1 MKYILF
7 FLLLN
12 QSLFAGREFV
22 NWQPSEKL
30 QEFILRHH
38 QIMTHLNDESYTS
51 KEDAMW
57 YQKFEELWF
66 EVENTETIFTEYFI
80 KKYVNPATNK
90 EKKIYDEFRKLLAKN
105 RSENVTAQVIGEAV
119 GEHLLRTSRQTS

>member
-12 QSLFAGREFV
+12 QPLFAGREFV

-30 QEFILRHH
+30 YEFVLRHH
-38 QIMTHLNDESYTS
+38 QITTHLNDKSYTS
-51 KEDAMW
+51 KEDALW

-66 EVENTETIFTEYFI
+66 EVESTEAIFTEYFI
-80 KKYVNPATNK
+80 KHVNSVTNVQ
-90 EKKIYDEFRKLLAKN
+90 KKIYDGFRKSLAKN

-119 GEHLLRTSRQTS
+119 GEHLLRTARQIT

>member
-1 MKYILF
+1 MRYILF

-30 QEFILRHH
+30 QEFIVRHH
-38 QIMTHLNDESYTS
+38 QIMTHLVYSRYTPE
-51 KEDAMW
+51 EDAMW
-57 YQKFEELWF
+57 YQKFEELWT
-66 EVENTETIFTEYFI
+66 EVEITEPIFTDYF
-80 KKYVNPATNK
+80 KRYVNAVTDK
-90 EKKIYDEFRKLLAKN
+90 QKKIYDEFRKLLAKN
-105 RSENVTAQVIGEAV
+105 RSKNVTAQVIGEVV